1 MEDKSKKKTNIVEW
15 AMDNHRIV
23 ILIVCCLIAF
33 GIYSLD
39 KMNKNEF
46 PDFTIRQGLVVTVA
60 PGMTVNEVEEQVTKK
75 IEDYIFSYKEVC
87 KEKTKS
93 FSKDGMSIIQVE
105 LNADFNDKD
114 IFWSK
119 FKHGIAEFKSSLPS
133 SVLAVVVNDDFG
145 DTSAL
150 LLSMESND
158 KSYRELSDLM
168 DDLQD
173 RLRTVEEV
181 GRMKVLGL
189 AKEQVSIYIDNA
201 RLAHY
206 GITFETLATSLYTKG
221 LITTAGTLRQGDY
234 NSPIQVSRSMNVE
247 GDVENIIVYS
257 SPTGE
262 VVRLRDIGEVRR
274 EYAPLT
280 SMITTN
286 SKKCLVLSVEMKQ
299 GRSITEMG
307 SKINKILSSFEKE
320 LPHDVSITK
329 ITDQPKVVSDSVTN
343 FLEELLI
350 AIIAVMIV
358 VMLLLPIRVA
368 AIASSTIPI
377 TIFISLGL
385 FYTFNI
391 ELNTVTL
398 AALICTLG
406 MIVDNSIVIID
417 AYMESLNNGM
427 DRKEAAVSSAIHF
440 FRSILIATLAISITF
455 FPFLITMDGTIHD
468 FLLAFPYAITIVLF
482 ISLLVAEMIVPFM
495 LYFFIRKP
503 SEKADGAKKKNLTH
517 SFDNWLQTKYNKLID
532 WCFRSP
538 RLTLGI
544 GVASVIIAIL
554 LIKVLPLRLMPNADR
569 NQFALEIYMPTG
581 TPLAKTIQVADSIEK
596 ILREDPRVVSI
607 TSFKGMSS
615 PRFQA
620 GYAPQFA
627 DESFA
632 QFIVNTTSNKA
643 TEEVLDKYSS
653 LHDAFPNAYMRFKQI
668 AYGTD
673 ENPVEV
679 RVSGFDWTKTKKTAE
694 EITQL
699 LRQNDNLWLVRP
711 DNNEPMMTTLV
722 NIDEDKASRLGVN
735 NANLELTLASRY
747 MSDGIPVGT
756 LWDGDYNIN
765 VCLKGTNA
773 DSATVSALNEEMIPV
788 MGGLRSV
795 PLRTVATVSH
805 DYEEGQIRHRNG
817 IRTITIKSDVK
828 RGVNVTNETGKI
840 EKTLKQVDVPEDV
853 NVTFGGEVESNEDN
867 MPKIISALCISMV
880 IIFFLLLAHYKC
892 INIPVLLLVSLS
904 LTLFGTVISVLV
916 QRVDFSVTSFLG
928 IISLMG
934 ILVRNAIIMFD
945 YANELL
951 MHEHLP
957 VKTAIM
963 MSAKRRMHP
972 IFLTSIAAS
981 MGVIPMIL
989 GGSGLWKPMGA
1000 VVCYGTLITMVFILT
1015 ILPIAYWKLKKEEQ

>member
-805 DYEEGQIRHRNG
+805 DYEEGQIPHRNG

>member
-1 MEDKSKKKTNIVEW
+1 MEEKTNRKTNIVEW
-15 AMDNHRIV
+15 AMENHRIV

-60 PGMTVNEVEEQVTKK
+60 PGMTVNEIEEQVTKK
-75 IEDYIFSYKEVC
+75 LEDYIFSYKEVR

-119 FKHGIAEFKSSLPS
+119 FKHGISEFKSSLPS
-133 SVLAVVVNDDFG
+133 GVLAVVVNDDFG

-150 LLSMESND
+150 LLSMESTD

-189 AKEQVSIYIDNA
+189 SKEQVSVYIDNA

-206 GITFETLATSLYTKG
+206 GISFETLAMSLYSKG
-221 LITTAGTLRQGDY
+221 FTTTAGTLRQGDY
-234 NSPIQVSRSMNVE
+234 NSPIQVARSMNVE
-247 GDVENIIVYS
+247 ADVENMIVYS
-257 SPTGE
+257 SPSGE
-262 VVRLRDIGEVRR
+262 VVRLRDIGEVKR
-274 EYAPLT
+274 EYAPFT

-286 SKKCLVLSVEMKQ
+286 LKKCLVLSIEMKQ

-307 SKINKILSSFEKE
+307 EHINQILSSFEAE
-320 LPHDVSITK
+320 MPQDVSITK
-329 ITDQPKVVSDSVTN
+329 ITDQPKVVSDSVTD

-358 VMLLLPIRVA
+358 VVLSLPLRVA

-385 FYTFNI
+385 FYAFNI

-417 AYMESLNNGM
+417 SYMESINAGM
-427 DRKEAAVSSAIHF
+427 ERREAAISSARHF
-440 FRSILIATLAISITF
+440 FRSIFIATLAISITF
-455 FPFLITMDGTIHD
+455 FPLLITMDGTLHD
-468 FLLAFPYAITIVLF
+468 FLLAFPYAITIVLMV
-482 ISLLVAEMIVPFM
+482 SLLVAEMVVPFM

-503 SEKADGAKKKNLTH
+503 SVKEGEPKKKNATR
-517 SFDNWLQTKYNKLID
+517 SFDNWLQTNYNKLID
-532 WCFRSP
+532 WCFRFP
-538 RLTLGI
+538 RMTLCI
-544 GVASVIIAIL
+544 GVATVVIAIL
-554 LIKVLPLRLMPNADR
+554 LMKALPMRLMPNADR

-581 TPLAKTIQVADSIEK
+581 TPLEKTIQAADSIEK
-596 ILREDPRVVSI
+596 ILREDPKVVSI

-627 DESFA
+627 DESYA
-632 QFIVNTTSNKA
+632 QFIVNTISNKA
-643 TEEVLDKYSS
+643 TEEVLDKYST
-653 LHDAFPNAYMRFKQI
+653 LHNAFPSAYMRFKQI

-673 ENPVEV
+673 ENPIEV
-679 RVSGFDWTKTKKTAE
+679 RVSGFDWAETKKTAD
-694 EITQL
+694 EILQIM
-699 LRQNDNLWLVRP
+699 RQNDNLWLVRP
-711 DNNEPMMTTLV
+711 DSNEPLMTTLV
-722 NIDEDKASRLGVN
+722 SLDEDKASRLGVN

-747 MSDGIPVGT
+747 MSDGVPIGT

-773 DSATVSALNEEMIPV
+773 DSASVSSLNEEMIPV

-795 PLRTVATVSH
+795 PLRTVASVSQN
-805 DYEEGQIRHRNG
+805 YEDGQIPHRNG
-817 IRTITIKSDVK
+817 IRTITIKADVK
-828 RGVNVTNETGKI
+828 RGVNVTNETGRL
-840 EKTLKQVDVPEDV
+840 EKTLKQIDVPKDV
-853 NVTFGGEVESNEDN
+853 SVSFGGEVESNGEN
-867 MPKIISALCISMV
+867 LPKILSALTISV
-880 IIFFLLLAHYKC
+880 FIIFFLLVAHYKS
-892 INIPVLLLVSLS
+892 ISIPVLLLVSLS
-904 LTLFGTVISVLV
+904 LTLFGTVVSILI
-916 QRVDFSVTSFLG
+916 QGVDFSVTSFLG

-951 MHEHLP
+951 VNDHLP
-957 VKTAIM
+957 VKTAIFT
-963 MSAKRRMHP
+963 SAKRRMHP

-989 GGSGLWKPMGA
+989 GGSGLWKPMG
-1000 VVCYGTLITMVFILT
+1000 VVICYGTLITMVFILT
-1015 ILPIAYWKLKKEEQ
+1015 VLPIAYWKLKKQE